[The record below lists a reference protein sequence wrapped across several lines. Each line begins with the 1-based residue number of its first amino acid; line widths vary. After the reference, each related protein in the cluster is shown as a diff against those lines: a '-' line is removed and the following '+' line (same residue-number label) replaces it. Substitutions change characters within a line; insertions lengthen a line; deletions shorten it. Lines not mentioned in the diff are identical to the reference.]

1 MSQGHTLVIAESTW
15 KPSESRPGRPSV
27 KARPGHPYPWPSYE
41 SAFRMRQQ
49 IASLKLHGCILIN
62 GLSHHF
68 LCISPRKP
76 INFFFS
82 PTPTQPLFSL
92 PLLQTILPPP
102 TPGLAAS
109 VGSNSLHISVE
120 TEQLFSITFQSTGEG
135 LCKQLPSSQLT
146 VAIAASEKKTLSR
159 KNADLT
165 YSESNLRPLFPLHT
179 HTHTRNYWG
188 LSGALIRKGFSAKH
202 SI

>member
-1 MSQGHTLVIAESTW
+1 METSNYF
-15 KPSESRPGRPSV
+15 P
-27 KARPGHPYPWPSYE
+27 
-41 SAFRMRQQ
+41 F
-49 IASLKLHGCILIN
+49 
-62 GLSHHF
+62 F
-68 LCISPRKP
+68 SPIK
-76 INFFFS
+76 IFFS

-179 HTHTRNYWG
+179 HTHTQLLGAFRCSHKEG
-188 LSGALIRKGFSAKH
+188 FLSKTLHLEASPSENRMEGP
-202 SI
+202 